1 MTTPYTI
8 SHSASTISS
17 SISKVVNRQQS
28 GVLANDANIAENSV
42 IKSYIDTSVA
52 SLSAAFYNAEYS
64 YTGGSTTV
72 DKVFGG
78 ISENSDNGNIAEV
91 YQSTGGTND
100 GIKLTSTDGVYL
112 IAFEGRF
119 STNINPA
126 STTNEW
132 KINVTVDGDSLFET
146 TPIFIAPTSPNAS
159 PPPRYFSFMFKNPSA
174 NTTLRVTIDNISN
187 TSNASV
193 SYSGIKFIITKLF

>member
-8 SHSASTISS
+8 SHSASTISN

-52 SLSAAFYNAEYS
+52 SLSSAFFNAEFS
-64 YTGGSTTV
+64 YTSGSTTV
-72 DKVFGG
+72 DKVFSG

-91 YQSTGGTND
+91 YQSAGATND
-100 GIKLTSTDGVYL
+100 GIKLTNTDGIYL

-119 STNINPA
+119 GTNINPA
-126 STTNEW
+126 ANTNIW
-132 KINVTVDGDSLFET
+132 KWEITIDNDSLYEDS
-146 TPIFIAPTSPNAS
+146 PIFIPPYSANVLPAPK
-159 PPPRYFSFMFKNPSA
+159 YFSFMFKNPSA
-174 NTTLRVTIDNISN
+174 NTILRVKIDNISN
-187 TSNASV
+187 TSNAAV
-193 SYSGIKFIITKLF
+193 SYSGLKFLITKLF